1 MSLFWK
7 EWGETVFLW
16 WTGWGFVCVEM
27 VQSDYLLQAS
37 RDVSALHSMAQLSS
51 MIRVQSL
58 HKGWATCSRAQKYTY
73 CNISF
78 VSFTVSVLSQDAAW
92 LTFSI
97 TISDSFVQMRT
108 MMLMLHAFETVLKM
122 SSFWLLVSIF
132 WISPFPQFL
141 VSVSLGT
148 EDFNCCYLS
157 MFHSMKEQC
166 LGALVVLWGWWVLC
180 LSKQISQ

>member
-16 WTGWGFVCVEM
+16 WTGWGFVCGEM
-27 VQSDYLLQAS
+27 ARGDYLLQTN
-37 RDVSALHSMAQLSS
+37 RDVSVLHSMTQLSPR
-51 MIRVQSL
+51 IGVQSM
-58 HKGWATCSRAQKYTY
+58 HKGWATWSRAQIYTY
-73 CNISF
+73 CDISF
-78 VSFTVSVLSQDAAW
+78 VSFTVSVLSQDEAW

-97 TISDSFVQMRT
+97 IISDSFVQMRT
-108 MMLMLHAFETVLKM
+108 MVLILHAFETVLKM
-122 SSFWLLVSIF
+122 SGFWFLVSIF
-132 WISPFPQFL
+132 WISPFLQFL
-141 VSVSLGT
+141 FSVSLST

>member
-7 EWGETVFLW
+7 KRGETVFLW
-16 WTGWGFVCVEM
+16 WTEWGFVCGET
-27 VQSDYLLQAS
+27 VQGDYFLQAS
-37 RDVSALHSMAQLSS
+37 EHVSVLHFMTQLSPR
-51 MIRVQSL
+51 IRIQSL
-58 HKGWATCSRAQKYTY
+58 HNGWATCSRAQKYTY
-73 CNISF
+73 CDILF
-78 VSFTVSVLSQDAAW
+78 VSFTVSVLSSDGAW

-97 TISDSFVQMRT
+97 IISDSFVQMRT
-108 MMLMLHAFETVLKM
+108 MVLILHAFETVLKM

-141 VSVSLGT
+141 VSVSPST

-166 LGALVVLWGWWVLC
+166 LGAFAVLWGWWVLC